1 MSERIMKALANCEQG
16 LNNEQ
21 KLQARTNIGAIGGV
35 KVTDA
40 SGTTELVPDE
50 DGKVTVDLTNAT
62 QVQSDW
68 TESDPTSK
76 AFILHKPNLA
86 TVATSGSYTDLSNKP
101 TIPAAQVQSDWAQS
115 DSSQVDYIKNKP
127 AAMQTKPLVAGT
139 NIQFV
144 SESDRVSI
152 NTTASKVTTT
162 STSSSEPVTSPVT
175 ELNLNTTDLSV
186 STDATAVGFLAPESL
201 ATGSGDVDKVLT
213 CYKDYLDNTHYRW
226 SSISR
231 EAQLMLGYSSAFN
244 TFSSTATVGNNW
256 TRMTLEA
263 TPIKFNPITQTLG
276 VQGFFYFDINVQMLG
291 CCPGGPGNGK
301 SVALGFEVEGINC
314 TVAVAYPN
322 YSSTVTYDNHLL
334 YTYTNAMDSSGDIDS
349 HFKGVFQII
358 NTSVGNHSV
367 YVHVWFRTT
376 SALDNVFTIPTSV
389 DAVMH
394 ACPPWYTY
402 TNRLAS
408 NSVGRAAGS
417 AFRM

>member
-1 MSERIMKALANCEQG
+1 
-16 LNNEQ
+16 
-21 KLQARTNIGAIGGV
+21 
-35 KVTDA
+35 
-40 SGTTELVPDE
+40 
-50 DGKVTVDLTNAT
+50 
-62 QVQSDW
+62 
-68 TESDPTSK
+68 
-76 AFILHKPNLA
+76 
-86 TVATSGSYTDLSNKP
+86 
-101 TIPAAQVQSDWAQS
+101 
-115 DSSQVDYIKNKP
+115 
-127 AAMQTKPLVAGT
+127 
-139 NIQFV
+139 
-144 SESDRVSI
+144 
-152 NTTASKVTTT
+152 
-162 STSSSEPVTSPVT
+162 
-175 ELNLNTTDLSV
+175 
-186 STDATAVGFLAPESL
+186 
-201 ATGSGDVDKVLT
+201 
-213 CYKDYLDNTHYRW
+213 
-226 SSISR
+226 
-231 EAQLMLGYSSAFN
+231 MLGYSSGFN

-263 TPIKFNPITQTLG
+263 KPIKFAPISQSLEFP
-276 VQGFFYFDINVQMLG
+276 GFYYFDINVQMLG